1 MGCLFLQSIF
11 PFFPFRV
18 MESFNASEITFKLCN
33 CLWSSSWT
41 VRRRLTHFL
50 KVSCYLCIQFCVSSS
65 ALSDM
70 FYHNR
75 TLFYIQGTVL
85 KSRSLNGKRR
95 TLDPRGKLNPEM
107 GRGSLQNVQKKR
119 VYLLTKKIHPY
130 GQIPQNWEHWVA
142 DFPYHVFFSQE
153 LLYRKKITPY
163 ILFAC
168 IKIRMRHLRRY
179 EIIY

>member
-18 MESFNASEITFKLCN
+18 MQSFNASEITFKLCN

-153 LLYRKKITPY
+153 LLYRKKLHPIFFLPGS
-163 ILFAC
+163 
-168 IKIRMRHLRRY
+168 K
-179 EIIY
+179 

>member
-1 MGCLFLQSIF
+1 
-11 PFFPFRV
+11 
-18 MESFNASEITFKLCN
+18 
-33 CLWSSSWT
+33 
-41 VRRRLTHFL
+41 
-50 KVSCYLCIQFCVSSS
+50 
-65 ALSDM
+65 M

-75 TLFYIQGTVL
+75 AHFYIQGTFL

-153 LLYRKKITPY
+153 LLYRKKNYTLY
-163 ILFAC
+163 SFYLDQ
-168 IKIRMRHLRRY
+168 IKDASFKKIWNHLLINIGRINFGVGALKTIFHRPLWHFWQAR
-179 EIIY
+179 